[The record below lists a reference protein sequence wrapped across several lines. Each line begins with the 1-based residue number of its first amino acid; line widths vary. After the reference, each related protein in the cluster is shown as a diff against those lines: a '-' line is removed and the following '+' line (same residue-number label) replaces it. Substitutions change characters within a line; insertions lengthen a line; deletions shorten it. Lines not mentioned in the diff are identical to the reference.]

1 MNIKWT
7 SKGHSDLVRLHE
19 FLVSVNPR
27 AAAKAVRAFVAAAGR
42 LPEYPR
48 IGEKLEQ
55 YEPLEVRR
63 LLIGD
68 YEMRYEIRNST
79 IHILRLW
86 HARKHR

>member
-7 SKGHSDLVRLHE
+7 SKGNSDLVRLHE

-27 AAAKAVRAFVAAAGR
+27 AAANAVRALVAAAGR
-42 LPEYPR
+42 LTEHPR

-63 LLIGD
+63 ILVSD

-79 IHILRLW
+79 IYILRLW
-86 HARKHR
+86 HTREHR

>member
-1 MNIKWT
+1 MKIKWT

-19 FLVSVNPR
+19 FLASVNPR
-27 AAAKAVRAFVAAAGR
+27 AAANAVRALVAAAGR
-42 LPEYPR
+42 LPEHPR

-68 YEMRYEIRNST
+68 YEMRYEIREPT
-79 IHILRLW
+79 IYILRLW
-86 HARKHR
+86 HTREHR